1 MQPARPI
8 AKPTRPIL
16 GKVSDTNDDDI
27 YDIPTSPEA
36 TPISPAK
43 GVSQAGAWRKLDTG
57 KKRKHSSAFS
67 GNPIMKRPQP
77 PRPQTKTAPI
87 PHTVPKRLHTPSQ
100 PLRVKE
106 AERETQA
113 KEPALL
119 SAAPIQPTKIST
131 IFKNVKSV
139 LPDIPDATPT
149 VPRRQRLID
158 TLAAQRAE
166 SPGSD
171 RESDSASNSDAERS
185 VSNARLANAMD
196 ESSYSSQSPQI
207 RLGAAR
213 TPDRRSGPA
222 KNRKIKLTYSSSR
235 SFLGGSQNQNDNAM
249 LDDGSNLLSAS
260 GGEDPFAAPL
270 SPPAADYDF
279 EEDLDGPKVG
289 IQSVHELRRAGAN
302 NRFSDEMDDLLS
314 RIGKPSAAPS
324 SLRRNAL
331 CELASKLQRKEF
343 AGQFR
348 DHAARDNVVKA
359 IGSEEDIIS
368 GLALTAALVTF
379 LSFNPAPHLLRQ
391 LTTEKVGRLLIRLF
405 REQRDVLEISAQ
417 KHMNLPRT
425 TRASLEHLKLA
436 VLQMDIWH
444 GQNPISLT
452 PRALALQLLV
462 ILSRSADIQCLER
475 LTSDIERDVVS
486 MAQAYSQERPPRNID
501 YILII
506 LALELQS
513 NLISFESEKYAGAI
527 KGCLQATLDTWL
539 LQNDSLDNSILKLAI
554 NITNSEIGA
563 SAFDDSSLL
572 SKLVVSISAGLSQIQ
587 GTLQTGNFQNK
598 LYDELLLILGILI
611 NILEHC
617 PSARTSVDEG
627 TLDKATVLWL
637 SNMSFVNDAD
647 SVSKSKIGVAL
658 GYLAIVLG
666 YLYLTASGR
675 SQMRGHQAWP
685 GTAHLVNSIEEFLR
699 ISKTIGNRTHEL
711 EKLAKSFE
719 SKMGQGRR
727 MKRKQGAPEPLSEEH
742 FARLKRKAGIPV
754 DEDEQPAKTV
764 ASKRRRTAKKAAVAK
779 KSKKPLIESDSEENS
794 QDQVDLDDVFG
805 DESDNKLGDDFIGSG
820 DSVVDS
826 DDEVV
831 NKRERFVFSDDED
844 DSDKEEALTAAN
856 IEGLSKKLDMQLQK
870 ERAEADAE
878 VQESALQTNLD
889 GDRPKVLGSLE
900 ESDEELG
907 NSNSLLAPDLQ
918 LLRQRITDIIR
929 ILGDFAK
936 LAEEGRSR
944 ADYTSQLL
952 DDICSYY
959 NYSPFLAEKLYNLF
973 TPREAFAF
981 FEANEAP
988 RPIVIRT
995 NTLRTHRRDLA
1006 QALINRGVTL
1016 EPVGKWS
1023 KVGLQVFES
1032 SIPLGATPEYL
1043 AGHYILQAASSF
1055 LPVMALSPQPGERV
1069 LDMAAAPGGKTTHC
1083 AAMMKNT
1090 GVIVANDPNKARAK
1104 GLIGNIHR
1112 LGAKNVIVCSYD
1124 AREFPRVM
1132 GGFDRV
1138 LLDAPCSGTGVIAK
1152 DPSVKTNKTER
1163 DFMTLPHTQKQLLLS
1178 AIDSVNHAGTGGYI
1192 VYSTCSVTV
1201 EENEQVVAYA
1211 LSRRPNVRLVDT
1223 ELPFGKEGF
1232 TSYMGK
1238 TFDPSLKLTRRYYPH
1253 TYNVDGFYVAKFK
1266 KIGPTPANVSRGK
1279 GSADES
1285 MLPVD
1290 KTPIVEADPTK
1301 TNGDG
1306 AGGDFGGFDENEDK
1320 EYMERAKRSAMRRR
1334 GLDPRSLDRPRG
1346 EKKKSG

>member
-1 MQPARPI
+1 M
-8 AKPTRPIL
+8 
-16 GKVSDTNDDDI
+16 
-27 YDIPTSPEA
+27 
-36 TPISPAK
+36 
-43 GVSQAGAWRKLDTG
+43 
-57 KKRKHSSAFS
+57 
-67 GNPIMKRPQP
+67 
-77 PRPQTKTAPI
+77 
-87 PHTVPKRLHTPSQ
+87 
-100 PLRVKE
+100 
-106 AERETQA
+106 
-113 KEPALL
+113 
-119 SAAPIQPTKIST
+119 
-131 IFKNVKSV
+131 
-139 LPDIPDATPT
+139 
-149 VPRRQRLID
+149 
-158 TLAAQRAE
+158 
-166 SPGSD
+166 
-171 RESDSASNSDAERS
+171 
-185 VSNARLANAMD
+185 
-196 ESSYSSQSPQI
+196 
-207 RLGAAR
+207 
-213 TPDRRSGPA
+213 GP
-222 KNRKIKLTYSSSR
+222 
-235 SFLGGSQNQNDNAM
+235 
-249 LDDGSNLLSAS
+249 
-260 GGEDPFAAPL
+260 
-270 SPPAADYDF
+270 
-279 EEDLDGPKVG
+279 
-289 IQSVHELRRAGAN
+289 
-302 NRFSDEMDDLLS
+302 
-314 RIGKPSAAPS
+314 
-324 SLRRNAL
+324 
-331 CELASKLQRKEF
+331 
-343 AGQFR
+343 
-348 DHAARDNVVKA
+348 
-359 IGSEEDIIS
+359 
-368 GLALTAALVTF
+368 
-379 LSFNPAPHLLRQ
+379 
-391 LTTEKVGRLLIRLF
+391 
-405 REQRDVLEISAQ
+405 
-417 KHMNLPRT
+417 
-425 TRASLEHLKLA
+425 
-436 VLQMDIWH
+436 
-444 GQNPISLT
+444 
-452 PRALALQLLV
+452 
-462 ILSRSADIQCLER
+462 
-475 LTSDIERDVVS
+475 
-486 MAQAYSQERPPRNID
+486 
-501 YILII
+501 
-506 LALELQS
+506 
-513 NLISFESEKYAGAI
+513 
-527 KGCLQATLDTWL
+527 
-539 LQNDSLDNSILKLAI
+539 
-554 NITNSEIGA
+554 
-563 SAFDDSSLL
+563 
-572 SKLVVSISAGLSQIQ
+572 
-587 GTLQTGNFQNK
+587 
-598 LYDELLLILGILI
+598 
-611 NILEHC
+611 
-617 PSARTSVDEG
+617 
-627 TLDKATVLWL
+627 
-637 SNMSFVNDAD
+637 
-647 SVSKSKIGVAL
+647 
-658 GYLAIVLG
+658 
-666 YLYLTASGR
+666 
-675 SQMRGHQAWP
+675 
-685 GTAHLVNSIEEFLR
+685 
-699 ISKTIGNRTHEL
+699 
-711 EKLAKSFE
+711 
-719 SKMGQGRR
+719 GRR

-754 DEDEQPAKTV
+754 DEDEQPTKT
-764 ASKRRRTAKKAAVAK
+764 AAPKRRRTAKKVAVAK
-779 KSKKPLIESDSEENS
+779 KSKKALIESDSEDESPAQDDLDGVFAENS
-794 QDQVDLDDVFG
+794 DA
-805 DESDNKLGDDFIGSG
+805 KLGDDFIGSG

-826 DDEVV
+826 DEEVT

-856 IEGLSKKLDMQLQK
+856 IEGLSKKLDLQLER

-889 GDRPKVLGSLE
+889 GDRPKVLGSLD
-900 ESDEELG
+900 ESNEELE

-929 ILGDFAK
+929 ILGDFGK

-952 DDICSYY
+952 DDICAYY

-1023 KVGLQVFES
+1023 KVGLQIFES

-1178 AIDSVNHAGTGGYI
+1178 AIDSVNHAGTGGYV

-1266 KIGPTPANVSRGK
+1266 KIAPTPASVSRGK
-1279 GSADES
+1279 ASADG
-1285 MLPVD
+1285 PVLLTD
-1290 KTPIVEADPTK
+1290 KAPIVEASADA
-1301 TNGDG
+1301 DG
-1306 AGGDFGGFDENEDK
+1306 ESPDGEFGGFDEDEDK

-1346 EKKKSG
+1346 GKKSA